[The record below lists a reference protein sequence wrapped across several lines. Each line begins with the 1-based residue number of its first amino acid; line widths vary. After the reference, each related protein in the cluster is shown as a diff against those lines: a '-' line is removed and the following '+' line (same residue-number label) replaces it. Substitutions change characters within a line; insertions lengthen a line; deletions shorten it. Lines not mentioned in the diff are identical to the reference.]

1 MSTLDYA
8 FAAYLLVQVGLV
20 EYILRGFRRD
30 APLATFLYYIESV
43 LGLLAWV
50 SLFANLGPLPQLGLY
65 GILFAVCQFGVFLA
79 LVFLRL
85 FQPVVPRGEA

>member
-1 MSTLDYA
+1 MNALDIA
-8 FAAYLLVQVGLV
+8 FAVYLLVQVALV

-43 LGLLAWV
+43 LGLLGWV

-65 GILFAVCQFGVFLA
+65 AILFAASQFGVFLV
-79 LVFLRL
+79 LVILRL
-85 FQPVVPRGEA
+85 FQLTAPRGKA